1 MCRWLAVGK
10 APAAGAAK
18 AAPQAA
24 DASKLQA
31 SAGAASQAA
40 GEGQQQA
47 PQQAAPSGMADPSRW
62 LSEEGYNTLK
72 WQVCSCLFRDIP
84 GISCSCMHLPQ
95 C

>member
-10 APAAGAAK
+10 APAAGAAS
-18 AAPQAA
+18 ATSQAA
-24 DASKLQA
+24 DASKLPA

-40 GEGQQQA
+40 GEGQPQA

-72 WQVCSCLFRDIP
+72 WQVCSYTFRLILHL
-84 GISCSCMHLPQ
+84 SCSRMHPSQ
-95 C
+95 